1 MSLDRLTLGRA
12 ASAPENDREPRR
24 DLGARNP
31 LAFVRHGIASWR
43 GFRRPERGMLEGALA
58 LAREVNG
65 QTVFVATQGLHS
77 FADRRVDLIEAKAIA
92 PVRPYGLIRDLL
104 NAALSRS
111 DARAAGAALPADV
124 LAYLKNPASLSA
136 EPNGATPAPSTGSG
150 QALSE
155 ASPERSLPSA
165 KAGGRRVEWWA
176 DAVVDFFA
184 ALPARAPLTI
194 LVQNAHHADA
204 ESVRVLEAL
213 ARRAATS
220 RILLLITYRIDAP
233 INAPL
238 ETAMRTLLD
247 ARLARAMALAAP
259 QTDDARLLF
268 LSAFGRS
275 VRPETAASS
284 MGEGGAELLTYG
296 MLGVEACRR
305 AGRWPEA
312 KALAERVARAGEA
325 SQANYV
331 ACSAAIALGHILAD
345 QGKWDDSRE
354 RLENT
359 QATVEA
365 TKEDDLIAWLYW
377 GLARDYW
384 GLAQRR
390 RAFEMLR
397 LAHTVSLRTSDASLA
412 AAIALCGAEWLAD
425 NRRVSASQDWL
436 DSLEQIAG
444 RTDSPP
450 AQAALALGSGVVAL
464 AEHDAAASAGFFRAA
479 LRRYA
484 ELGDDYASARARTR
498 LAAALL
504 EQDDADS
511 RREGREELSE
521 AHAAFTRL
529 GAADDVSAVEALG
542 AKHGVRPRARRVS
555 SGASS
560 SPGGITPRERE
571 VLELLVRGLTNR
583 QIAATLSITEKTAEG
598 HVSNIL
604 AKLGVA
610 SRGQAAGYAI
620 ANGLLEPAEA

>member
-1 MSLDRLTLGRA
+1 MSLDRLTIGRA
-12 ASAPENDREPRR
+12 ASVSENDREPRR

-31 LAFVRHGIASWR
+31 FAFVRHSIASWR
-43 GFRRPERGMLEGALA
+43 GFRRPERGVLEGALA
-58 LAREVNG
+58 LVRRGNG
-65 QTVFVATQGLHS
+65 QTVFVATRSLHS
-77 FADRRVDLIEAKAIA
+77 FADRRLDMIEAKAIG

-104 NAALSRS
+104 NAALPRS
-111 DARAAGAALPADV
+111 DVRATGATLPADL
-124 LAYLKNPASLSA
+124 LAYLKNPASLTG
-136 EPNGATPAPSTGSG
+136 EPDGAAPALPAPVA
-150 QALSE
+150 QAQVSE
-155 ASPERSLPSA
+155 
-165 KAGGRRVEWWA
+165 VEGWT
-176 DAVVDFFA
+176 DAMVGFFA

-194 LVQNAHHADA
+194 LVQHAHHADP

-213 ARRAATS
+213 ARRVATS
-220 RILLLITYRIDAP
+220 RILLLVTYRIDAP

-238 ETAMRTLLD
+238 ETTMRALLE

-275 VRPETAASS
+275 VRSEAAAAS
-284 MGEGGAELLTYG
+284 MAEGRTELLTYG

-305 AGRWPEA
+305 AGRWAEA
-312 KALAERVARAGEA
+312 KALAERIARAGE
-325 SQANYV
+325 SHQADYV

-345 QGKWDDSRE
+345 QGKWDDSLE
-354 RLENT
+354 RLEKS

-377 GLARDYW
+377 GLARVYW
-384 GLAQRR
+384 GLSQRR

-397 LAHTVSLRTSDASLA
+397 LAQTVSLRTSDASLA
-412 AAIALCGAEWLAD
+412 AAIAVCGAEWLAD

-444 RTDSPP
+444 RADSPP

-464 AEHDAAASAGFFRAA
+464 AEHDAITAAGFFRAA
-479 LRRYA
+479 LRRYT
-484 ELGDDYASARARTR
+484 ELGDDYASARARAR

-504 EQDDADS
+504 EQDAADS

-521 AHAAFTRL
+521 AHAAFTQL
-529 GAADDVSAVEALG
+529 SAADDVSAVEALG
-542 AKHGVRPRARRVS
+542 AKHGVRPRARRAP
-555 SGASS
+555 SGNST

-620 ANGLLEPAEA
+620 ANGLLEPAEAV

>member
-1 MSLDRLTLGRA
+1 
-12 ASAPENDREPRR
+12 
-24 DLGARNP
+24 LGARNP
-31 LAFVRHGIASWR
+31 FAFVRHGIASWR
-43 GFRRPERGMLEGALA
+43 GLRRPERGVLEGALA
-58 LAREVNG
+58 LARRGNG
-65 QTVFVATQGLHS
+65 QTVFVATRSLHS
-77 FADRRVDLIEAKAIA
+77 FADRRLDMIEAKAIA
-92 PVRPYGLIRDLL
+92 PLRPYGLIRDLL

-111 DARAAGAALPADV
+111 DARAASATFPADL
-124 LAYLKNPASLSA
+124 LAYLKNPASMTA
-136 EPNGATPAPSTGSG
+136 EPDGVA
-150 QALSE
+150 
-155 ASPERSLPSA
+155 
-165 KAGGRRVEWWA
+165 WA

-184 ALPARAPLTI
+184 ALPVRAPLTI
-194 LVQNAHHADA
+194 LVQHAHHADP

-220 RILLLITYRIDAP
+220 RMLLLVTYRIDAP
-233 INAPL
+233 INTAL
-238 ETAMRTLLD
+238 ETTVRALLD

-275 VRPETAASS
+275 VRSEAAAAS
-284 MGEGGAELLTYG
+284 MAEGGTELLTYG

-305 AGRWPEA
+305 AGRWTEA
-312 KALAERVARAGEA
+312 KVLAERVARAGE
-325 SQANYV
+325 SHQADYV
-331 ACSAAIALGHILAD
+331 TCSAAIALGHILAD

-354 RLENT
+354 RLEPI

-377 GLARDYW
+377 GLARVYW
-384 GLAQRR
+384 GLSERR

-412 AAIALCGAEWLAD
+412 AAIAVCGAEWLAD

-464 AEHDAAASAGFFRAA
+464 AEHDAITAAGFFRAA
-479 LRRYA
+479 LRRYT

-504 EQDDADS
+504 EQDAAES

-521 AHAAFTRL
+521 AHAAFTQL
-529 GAADDVSAVEALG
+529 SAAYDVSAVEALG

-555 SGASS
+555 SGNST

>member
-1 MSLDRLTLGRA
+1 MSLDRLTVGRA
-12 ASAPENDREPRR
+12 ASVSENDRELRR

-31 LAFVRHGIASWR
+31 FAFVRHSIASWR
-43 GFRRPERGMLEGALA
+43 GFRRPERGVLEGALA
-58 LAREVNG
+58 LARRGNG
-65 QTVFVATQGLHS
+65 QTVFVATRSLHS
-77 FADRRVDLIEAKAIA
+77 FADRRLDMIEAKAIG
-92 PVRPYGLIRDLL
+92 PVCPYGLIRDLL
-104 NAALSRS
+104 NAALPRS
-111 DARAAGAALPADV
+111 DARAAGATLPADL
-124 LAYLKNPASLSA
+124 LAYLKNPASLTG
-136 EPNGATPAPSTGSG
+136 EPDGVAWT
-150 QALSE
+150 
-155 ASPERSLPSA
+155 
-165 KAGGRRVEWWA
+165 

-194 LVQNAHHADA
+194 LVQRAHHADP
-204 ESVRVLEAL
+204 ESVRALEAL
-213 ARRAATS
+213 ARRVATS
-220 RILLLITYRIDAP
+220 RILLLVTHRIDAP

-238 ETAMRTLLD
+238 ETTMRALLE

-275 VRPETAASS
+275 VRSEAAAAS
-284 MGEGGAELLTYG
+284 MAEGEAELLTYG

-305 AGRWPEA
+305 AGRWAEA
-312 KALAERVARAGEA
+312 KALAERVARAGE
-325 SQANYV
+325 SHQADYV

-354 RLENT
+354 RLEPI

-377 GLARDYW
+377 GLARVYW
-384 GLAQRR
+384 GLSQRR

-397 LAHTVSLRTSDASLA
+397 LAQTVSLRTSDASLA
-412 AAIALCGAEWLAD
+412 AAIAACGAEWLAD

-444 RTDSPP
+444 RADSPP

-464 AEHDAAASAGFFRAA
+464 AGHDAITAAGFFRAA
-479 LRRYA
+479 LRRYT
-484 ELGDDYASARARTR
+484 ELGDDYASARARAR

-504 EQDDADS
+504 EQDAADS

-521 AHAAFTRL
+521 AHAAFTQL
-529 GAADDVSAVEALG
+529 SAADDVSAVEVLG

-555 SGASS
+555 SGNST

-610 SRGQAAGYAI
+610 SRGQAAGYAV